1 MERFSRGLRNK
12 VMNVDRENAAE
23 IAARIELV

>member
-12 VMNVDRENAAE
+12 VMNVDRENDAE
-23 IAARIELV
+23 IAARFELV